1 MRKDGKTPLYLGC
14 PMSKLEADIML
25 LELKSTHGFSDK
37 GFDDLLGVVRKLLPD
52 PNELL
57 GKTYLAK
64 QMICPIGL
72 EVKKSMHVRM
82 IAYCTAEIKNTWMHA
97 SSLKLHGTSKGLQ
110 MRVGRLEEVP

>member
-1 MRKDGKTPLYLGC
+1 
-14 PMSKLEADIML
+14 ML

-64 QMICPIGL
+64 QTICPIGL

-82 IAYCTAEIKNTWMHA
+82 IAYCTVEINTNTWMHA
-97 SSLKLHGTSKGLQ
+97 PSLKLHGTSKGLQ
-110 MRVGRLEEVP
+110 MRVGRSEEGP